1 MWSEGE
7 IQAREIWTPS
17 IIIDIVIL
25 VMRST
30 KCSWG
35 DFTLYL
41 IWGTGV
47 HIDPEMRQRATTFLL
62 GFMPVSLSTNNLLF
76 ID

>member
-1 MWSEGE
+1 
-7 IQAREIWTPS
+7 
-17 IIIDIVIL
+17 
-25 VMRST
+25 MRST